1 MSILPKDEPVKPKKA
16 PHNFYIFGQPMAGK
30 SYFSSFFEHPLV
42 LNTDGNAAQG
52 TAPSIQLRNIRGAN
66 GKLTQ
71 NVIAQLDEIILEL
84 QSQQTTFKTIIVDV
98 IEDLCVMIEQAICIE
113 QGVQALGDIPYGK
126 GFSTMKSILQRF
138 VMDLKALPMDVI
150 FISREI
156 EVTDE
161 STGHSEIKS
170 GLKDS
175 YYNIV
180 TGNCDL
186 VIRCQKLGKDK
197 YVRMVKSK
205 RADYKPEDIEN
216 ERTRKLLNGCVGM
229 FN

>member
-1 MSILPKDEPVKPKKA
+1 MGILPEDKPVKPKLE
-16 PHNFYIFGQPMAGK
+16 PHNFYIFGRPMAGK
-30 SYFSSFFEHPLV
+30 SYFASYFPHPLV
-42 LNTDGNAAQG
+42 LNTDGNASQG
-52 TAPSIQLRNIRGAN
+52 TAPSIQLRNIRGKD

-71 NVIAQLDEIILEL
+71 NVMKQIDEVVLEL
-84 QSQQTTFKTIIVDV
+84 QSQQTTFKTIIIDV
-98 IEDLCVMIEQAICIE
+98 IEDVCVMVEQAICIE
-113 QGVQALGDIPYGK
+113 AGVDALGDIPYGK
-126 GFSTMKSILQRF
+126 GFSTMKSVLQRF

-161 STGHSEIKS
+161 KTGATEIKS

-186 VIRCQKLGKDK
+186 TIRCQKLGQGKYARIVKD
-197 YVRMVKSK
+197 K
-205 RADYKPEDIEN
+205 RADYKPEDISDK
-216 ERTRKLLNGCVGM
+216 RIKDLLSSCIGM
-229 FN
+229 F